1 MSYLSEEFLSDIEE
15 GRTTGTCWCGA
26 PAYYWI
32 ETDGDDGKYRSLYCR
47 PCGDR
52 KLANLAANAEAAHAA
67 DKAAIARLGYDP
79 ESFCEY
85 CGYRF
90 TGPKYGGFCR
100 CQGVDPLRPDAP
112 YGYPADV
119 EQYEHPLYRDE
130 RREILAGWE
139 APRIPSLS
147 D

>member
-15 GRTTGTCWCGA
+15 GRTEGTCFCGL
-26 PAYYWI
+26 PVYYWI
-32 ETDGDDGKYRSLYCR
+32 ETDGDMGKYRSFYCL

-52 KLANLAANAEAAHAA
+52 KLEQLNQNAVAARAA
-67 DKAAIARLGYDP
+67 DESAKARLGYDP

-90 TGPKYGGFCR
+90 GKLGRYAMDCR
-100 CQGVDPLRPDAP
+100 CQADDPLRPD
-112 YGYPADV
+112 
-119 EQYEHPLYRDE
+119 QYFAVPFESLLHRDE